1 LSLRAR
7 LIIAAVLVL
16 VVVITSGLLF
26 TRTVRNSQIGQIDQ
40 QLNAAVGI
48 TGISLPFDVPPEGPR
63 RPPAPSDFSDVY
75 LAQVVDGRRVR
86 VIRSQL
92 AAKLAPDLPTVISA
106 LGTHLSPTTVGSMSG
121 SGSWRAMLV
130 GTSKGH
136 EVLLAIPLVH
146 VDATTRRL
154 MVAVGVGAAAV
165 IVVMTAA
172 GWWLMRLGLRPI
184 AEVTDVADAISG
196 GDRSRRVRE
205 TTSGTE
211 ASHLA
216 HAFNVMLDEQQ
227 AIEQR
232 LRRFLADASHE
243 LRTPVTAIGGFTD
256 LWRQGALEEGQV
268 SDVMRR
274 IGQETARMRVL
285 VQDMLLLA
293 HLDEGRPLAREPVD
307 LSSLAAD
314 AALDAKATH
323 PSRRVEVEALGPNVV
338 LGDETRLRQV
348 VANLVS
354 NALIHTGPEA
364 MVWVSVE
371 RSEGVGV
378 LTVTDDGQGMPAE
391 QAARAFDRFWRANPS
406 QGRHGAGLGLSIVRG
421 IVEAHGG
428 SVVLESAPGEGTKV
442 RVMLP
447 ANGVSPGI
455 GDSKALPST
464 LT

>member
-1 LSLRAR
+1 
-7 LIIAAVLVL
+7 
-16 VVVITSGLLF
+16 
-26 TRTVRNSQIGQIDQ
+26 
-40 QLNAAVGI
+40 
-48 TGISLPFDVPPEGPR
+48 
-63 RPPAPSDFSDVY
+63 
-75 LAQVVDGRRVR
+75 
-86 VIRSQL
+86 
-92 AAKLAPDLPTVISA
+92 
-106 LGTHLSPTTVGSMSG
+106 
-121 SGSWRAMLV
+121 
-130 GTSKGH
+130 
-136 EVLLAIPLVH
+136 
-146 VDATTRRL
+146 
-154 MVAVGVGAAAV
+154 
-165 IVVMTAA
+165 
-172 GWWLMRLGLRPI
+172 
-184 AEVTDVADAISG
+184 
-196 GDRSRRVRE
+196 
-205 TTSGTE
+205 
-211 ASHLA
+211 
-216 HAFNVMLDEQQ
+216 
-227 AIEQR
+227 
-232 LRRFLADASHE
+232 
-243 LRTPVTAIGGFTD
+243 
-256 LWRQGALEEGQV
+256 
-268 SDVMRR
+268 
-274 IGQETARMRVL
+274 MRVL